1 MYLYFFLHSHAPY
14 ISAFLSVAQRE
25 LLTREERESERE
37 RERERQRQRQRQRER
52 ESSELLLFYCVK
64 VR

>member
-1 MYLYFFLHSHAPY
+1 MLYFFLHSHAPY

-25 LLTREERESERE
+25 LLMREESERERE